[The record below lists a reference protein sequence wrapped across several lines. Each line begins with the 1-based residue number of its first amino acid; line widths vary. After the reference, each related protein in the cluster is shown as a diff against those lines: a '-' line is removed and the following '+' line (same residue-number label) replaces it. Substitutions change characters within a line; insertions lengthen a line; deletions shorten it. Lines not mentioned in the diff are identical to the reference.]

1 MAERKKNIRLTND
14 PLTNIHIMVSLLD
27 DRARERFSDMM
38 FGSFIG
44 EEIAEEKNKNKEL
57 QEV

>member
-14 PLTNIHIMVSLLD
+14 PLTNIHIMVSMLD

-44 EEIAEEKNKNKEL
+44 EEIAEKKKKEL

>member
-44 EEIAEEKNKNKEL
+44 EEIAEEKKKKEL
-57 QEV
+57 QEI

>member
-14 PLTNIHIMVSLLD
+14 PLTNIHIMVSMLD

-44 EEIAEEKNKNKEL
+44 EEIAEEKKKKEL

>member
-1 MAERKKNIRLTND
+1 MAERKKNIQLTND

-44 EEIAEEKNKNKEL
+44 EEIAEEKKKKEL

>member
-14 PLTNIHIMVSLLD
+14 PLTNIHIMVSMLD

-44 EEIAEEKNKNKEL
+44 EEIAEEKKKNKEL